1 MLFLIPIF
9 MIFFVVVT
17 YSQRNTDKGL
27 IFCFCMAI
35 FGVFY
40 FILLLFGLMT
50 LFMPVYFTT
59 DNPEHSEFFDILVT
73 TTFIFSV
80 IAAFLLT
87 IKMLKG
93 KKTIKNKQEEN
104 QSNESGA
111 NNEEIA
117 DVKDEDG
124 NRKS

>member
-17 YSQRNTDKGL
+17 YSQRNNDKGV